1 MAQRGKFQQYANKL
15 DKVDATG
22 MQKPNNR
29 RKVICGLRLLV
40 RAFELKK

>member
-1 MAQRGKFQQYANKL
+1 MGSVAQRDKFQQYENKV

-29 RKVICGLRLLV
+29 QKVICGLGLLV
-40 RAFELKK
+40 